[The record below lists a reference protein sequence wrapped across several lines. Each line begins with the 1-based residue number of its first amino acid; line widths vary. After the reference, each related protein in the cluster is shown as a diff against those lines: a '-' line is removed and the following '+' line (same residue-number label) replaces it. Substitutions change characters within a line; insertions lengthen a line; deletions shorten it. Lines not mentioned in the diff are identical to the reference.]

1 MDIISWPQQLAVSH
15 DNSCHLHNQYYQQLL
30 DKRER
35 FKNLNLNE
43 SSYKFHYNI
52 NNIPPPNS
60 NH

>member
-1 MDIISWPQQLAVSH
+1 MDLITWPQQLTVSY
-15 DNSCHLHNQYYQQLL
+15 DNPCYHHNQHYQQVL

-35 FKNLNLNE
+35 FTILNLNE

-52 NNIPPPNS
+52 NHIPPPNS